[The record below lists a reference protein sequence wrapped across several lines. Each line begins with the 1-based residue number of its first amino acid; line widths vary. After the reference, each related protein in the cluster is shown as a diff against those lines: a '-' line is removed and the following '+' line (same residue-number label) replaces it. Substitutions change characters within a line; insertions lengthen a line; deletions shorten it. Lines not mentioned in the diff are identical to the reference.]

1 MCPQPVEQGILVGPE
16 AMLFS
21 LRKKLIIVPLN
32 FVEFRVLILPLSV
45 QRHESQKNKMWFFSC
60 ENVGSFDEILTKP
73 C

>member
-45 QRHESQKNKMWFFSC
+45 QRQES
-60 ENVGSFDEILTKP
+60 
-73 C
+73 

>member
-45 QRHESQKNKMWFFSC
+45 QDMRVRRIKC
-60 ENVGSFDEILTKP
+60 GSFPVKMLVVLMKF
-73 C
+73 